1 MRLDAAIIQQ
11 QIAAI
16 LRAFPDMADDE
27 DEEAWALTLESETD
41 LFEFLREVERRR
53 QAATHLAGAIAGNI
67 AELELRQERFT
78 RREKGL
84 RELMRKLME
93 LADLRKCELPEATI
107 SMAKGQPKLVG
118 GDDVGALYALP
129 DKFVRIKRELDRAAI
144 KSELAAGGQVPGFYL
159 SNAEPHITIRTK

>member
-11 QIAAI
+11 QITALLLLYPELAEDDQ
-16 LRAFPDMADDE
+16 LRADMIE
-27 DEEAWALTLESETD
+27 GVTELH
-41 LFEFLREVERRR
+41 EFLREIERRR
-53 QAATHLAGAIAGNI
+53 QDATHMAGAIAGNI

-93 LADLRKCELPEATI
+93 LADLRKIELPEATI
-107 SMAKGQPKLVG
+107 SMAKGQPKLIGDCDPGVLITSGFG
-118 GDDVGALYALP
+118 GC
-129 DKFVRIKRELDRAAI
+129 VRVKHELDRAAI
-144 KSELAAGGQVPGFYL
+144 KSELTAGGEVPGFYL

>member
-11 QIAAI
+11 QITALLLTYPELSEDDQ
-16 LRAFPDMADDE
+16 LRADMIE
-27 DEEAWALTLESETD
+27 GVTELH
-41 LFEFLREVERRR
+41 EFMREIERRR
-53 QAATHLAGAIAGNI
+53 QDATHMAGAIAGNI

-84 RELMRKLME
+84 RELMCKLME
-93 LADLRKCELPEATI
+93 LADLRKIELPEATI

-118 GDDVGALYALP
+118 DCDPSGMADQ
-129 DKFVRIKRELDRAAI
+129 FVRIKRELDRAAI

-159 SNAEPHITIRTK
+159 SNGEPHLTIRTK